1 MTCADCR
8 ILIEK
13 FPTTVAE
20 SMGIRRHISA
30 CAPCLRIVEDKIAA
44 IESGMAPAA
53 ILAHRIIGAVQAAI
67 WESDPEA

>member
-1 MTCADCR
+1 MTCDDCR
-8 ILIEK
+8 VLIEK

-30 CAPCLRIVEDKIAA
+30 CVPCRRIIEGKLAEL
-44 IESGMAPAA
+44 ESGMDPAQ
-53 ILAHRIIGAVQAAI
+53 ILANRINGAVTAAI